1 MRKNLVRM
9 QHADRRKLL
18 LSHAV
23 NIFALK
29 GYNFTTREL
38 AKNAGV
44 SVTLLHKYFDTK
56 NGIIKAVLDEI
67 FEY

>member
-1 MRKNLVRM
+1 MGKNLVRM

-38 AKNAGV
+38 AMQVYQLRYFTNILILKME
-44 SVTLLHKYFDTK
+44 LLKQY
-56 NGIIKAVLDEI
+56 
-67 FEY
+67 